1 MGWPEPAHA
10 GRGPARERALRP
22 PLPWLLRWPGL
33 ALAIVLVLAYRGSE
47 GNLAALF
54 SSGSRQALADFLSGF
69 WPPEHSA
76 AFLRLMA
83 RPLVETVAIAFL
95 GITLALMLALPLSL
109 LAVAP
114 GALMGSADRVTP
126 VRRFA
131 YLGSRLILNLM
142 RSIPELIWA
151 LIFVRAVGIGAAAGV
166 LAIGIGYAGVIGKV
180 FAEIFESVPKGPVEG
195 LASAGVPPVRA
206 FVFGLLP
213 SALPLMGSYALYR
226 FDCALR
232 ASAILGI
239 VGAGGLG
246 LQFEL
251 SMKMFNYHEVAT
263 LVIMMFLLVSAADQ
277 TSRRIRLRLQRS
289 VGLLPL
295 GPRDLW
301 NRASLIA
308 AWAVAA
314 VASAYF
320 LGLPV
325 SELFSA
331 QAVRDMSSFAASMF
345 PPDLDRSFL
354 ASIGPAVIET
364 LAISV
369 LGTAIAA
376 AFGICLAYPAA
387 YRLHARSDDQADV
400 GRGRQ
405 LTTAA
410 AWLARSILNLGRT
423 LPELLWAMLFIF
435 VVGLG
440 PFAGALALG
449 VHTAGV
455 LGRLYSEAL
464 EEAPSG
470 PLRALRGAGASAAAA
485 TAFAVF
491 PQSFPQLI
499 AFTLYRWEV
508 NIRAAAVLGVVG
520 AGGLGKALHLSL
532 GLFMNHRTLT
542 LIIVLVLMVTAVDL
556 MSGWLRRRVQQTGQE
571 RIGPHISDAIRI
583 EAAA

>member
-1 MGWPEPAHA
+1 MGSGEQ
-10 GRGPARERALRP
+10 RP

-33 ALAIVLVLAYRGSE
+33 ALAIVLGLAYRGSE
-47 GNLAALF
+47 GNVAALF
-54 SSGSRQALADFLSGF
+54 SSGSRRALADFLGGF

-76 AFLRLMA
+76 AFLKLMT
-83 RPLVETVAIAFL
+83 RPLLETVAIAFL
-95 GITLALMLALPLSL
+95 GITLALILALPLSI
-109 LAVAP
+109 LAVRP
-114 GALMGSADRVTP
+114 GALVAGSDRATP
-126 VRRFA
+126 LRRAA

-166 LAIGIGYAGVIGKV
+166 LAIGIGYAGVLGKV
-180 FAEIFESVPKGPVEG
+180 FAEIFESVPRAPVEG
-195 LASAGVPPVRA
+195 LASAGVPPLRA

-246 LQFEL
+246 LQLEL
-251 SMKMFNYHEVAT
+251 SIKMFNYHEVAT
-263 LVIMMFLLVSAADQ
+263 LVIIMFLLVTAADQ
-277 TSRRIRLRLQRS
+277 ASQRIRLRLQRS
-289 VGLLPL
+289 VGLFPL
-295 GPRDLW
+295 RRSELW
-301 NRASLIA
+301 KRASVVGAWVIA
-308 AWAVAA
+308 AL
-314 VASAYF
+314 ASGYF
-320 LGLPV
+320 LGLPMG
-325 SELFSA
+325 ELFSA
-331 QAVRDMSSFAASMF
+331 KAARDMGSFIASMF
-345 PPDLDRSFL
+345 PPDLDRTFL
-354 ASIGPAVIET
+354 LSIGPAVIET
-364 LAISV
+364 LAVSV

-376 AFGICLAYPAA
+376 VLGICLAYPAA
-387 YRLHARSDDQADV
+387 QHLHARSGDHAEAA
-400 GRGRQ
+400 GRRP

-449 VHTAGV
+449 IHTAGV

-470 PLRALRGAGASAAAA
+470 PLQALRGAGASPVAA
-485 TAFAVF
+485 TAFAVL
-491 PQSFPQLI
+491 PQSFPQLV
-499 AFTLYRWEV
+499 AYTLYRWEV

-532 GLFMNHRTLT
+532 GLFMTHRTLT

-556 MSGWLRRRVQQTGQE
+556 MSGWMRRRVQEGGRQP
-571 RIGPHISDAIRI
+571 IGPDVSDAVQI
-583 EAAA
+583 EAAASADAW